1 MRDYRLYQLYTREFG
16 LTFLPKGMDECAWEI
31 ATEMMIRALHRE
43 GPAVTHDLIEAIKV
57 VGCTAPDYPTTV
69 VAA

>member
-16 LTFLPKGMDECAWEI
+16 LTFLPKRMDECTWEI
-31 ATEMMIRALHRE
+31 ATELMIRALHRE
-43 GPAVTHDLIEAIKV
+43 GPAVAHDLIEAKRA
-57 VGCTAPDYPTTV
+57 VGCTVPNHPATE